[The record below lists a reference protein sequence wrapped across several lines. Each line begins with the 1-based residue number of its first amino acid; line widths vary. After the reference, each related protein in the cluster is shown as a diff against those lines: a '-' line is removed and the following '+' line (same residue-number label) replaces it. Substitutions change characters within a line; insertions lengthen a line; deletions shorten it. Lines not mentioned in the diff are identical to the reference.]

1 MFLRYNVKIQKADQI
16 QNVEIQMSNA
26 YNNDIS
32 KKVENLVVLK
42 SKKERFQPV
51 NIYYTFIVVF
61 SENVEMRA
69 TEFFIFAPVYTNI
82 VHLSLLMT
90 ACSFLV
96 QP

>member
-1 MFLRYNVKIQKADQI
+1 MAHVSSLKCKKKGQI
-16 QNVEIQMSNA
+16 RNVEIQMSNA

-61 SENVEMRA
+61 SEKRRNA
-69 TEFFIFAPVYTNI
+69 CYGILYFCPC
-82 VHLSLLMT
+82 VH
-90 ACSFLV
+90 
-96 QP
+96 

>member
-1 MFLRYNVKIQKADQI
+1 
-16 QNVEIQMSNA
+16 MSNA

-61 SENVEMRA
+61 SEKRRNACYGSNNYHTSLIHFHRTVQNTDLYLKMDMG
-69 TEFFIFAPVYTNI
+69 NI
-82 VHLSLLMT
+82 IIIHNLKYL
-90 ACSFLV
+90 FK
-96 QP
+96 

>member
-1 MFLRYNVKIQKADQI
+1 
-16 QNVEIQMSNA
+16 MSNA

-69 TEFFIFAPVYTNI
+69 TEFFIFAPVYTTVQNTDLYLKMDMGNI
-82 VHLSLLMT
+82 IIIHNLKYL
-90 ACSFLV
+90 FK
-96 QP
+96 